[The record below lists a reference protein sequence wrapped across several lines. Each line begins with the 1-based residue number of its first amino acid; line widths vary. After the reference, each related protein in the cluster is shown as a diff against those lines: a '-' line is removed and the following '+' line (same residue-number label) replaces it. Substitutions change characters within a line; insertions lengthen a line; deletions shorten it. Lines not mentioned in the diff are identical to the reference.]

1 MIGLSK
7 CHGQARRSLCGRG
20 GRRPYSPGGSRRG
33 RARLV
38 DHAHRNLHTEAGRRL
53 ADETAPERQGLRRVR
68 GHRDTN
74 KITIADDAVGW
85 IEINPARS
93 QQVDLQPSMGCPAAD
108 SGCTVCIWHKDVAP
122 HEAGREAK
130 RSDAFDHEQ
139 GKVATSSA
147 TALKRLAWGLHVPL
161 DAALKNAKPIQFK
174 ENIALVL

>member
-1 MIGLSK
+1 
-7 CHGQARRSLCGRG
+7 
-20 GRRPYSPGGSRRG
+20 G
-33 RARLV
+33 RARHV
-38 DHAHRNLHTEAGRRL
+38 GDDHRTAHTEKGRRV
-53 ADETAPERQGLRRVR
+53 AHETAPERQGLRRVP

-93 QQVDLQPSMGCPAAD
+93 RQVDLQPSMGCPAAD
-108 SGCTVCIWHKDVAP
+108 SGCRVCIWHKDVAA

-139 GKVATSSA
+139 GKVATGSA

-161 DAALKNAKPIQFK
+161 DAARIDELLPDAECHRAKQGDG
-174 ENIALVL
+174 AG